1 MKKFFILLPI
11 VLLFSVLSCSTSDSS
26 SSPVSNGGTEPETPE
41 EHVPYLARYKYTAV
55 KGEHLIVNHLAC
67 VGYCYA
73 TEGGEFAV
81 PDKLNMHAVFV
92 SKDTSVTPNKDEYY
106 MTADCGYYIDEENAV
121 LIPNGKFYTH
131 IDPKTDCWIE

>member
-55 KGEHLIVNHLAC
+55 KGEHLVMHFYAYAD
-67 VGYCYA
+67 YCYA
-73 TEGGEFAV
+73 PEGFAV
-81 PDKLNMHAVFV
+81 PDKDNMYADFV
-92 SKDTSVTPNKDEYY
+92 SKDTSVIPNTAKYY
-106 MTADCGYYIDEENAV
+106 MTAKRGYYIDDGKAV
-121 LIPNGKFYTH
+121 LIPNGKDYTN
-131 IDPKTDCWIE
+131 IDPETDCWIE